1 MNWLIFV
8 AITVISDSLRIFV
21 DNYASDVYFK
31 GRHAVSAKILY
42 GISYIIIFGPLLAI
56 TGFNFLEADGIVILF
71 LAISGILASLAG
83 IPYFRALELDDST
96 NIGIFTQISPVFYLI
111 IGWLFL
117 GDTFSPI
124 QLIAFCIILAAPF
137 LIIFTTKR
145 RSRKVKIRAVLHA
158 FLYILLAIIGNVFFV
173 KADGSSVSFLHEVSI
188 VFFFNGLTDIIAISS
203 VRKWRRRF
211 ITVINKS
218 HKRAL
223 IPLICNV
230 AIRVVQQFSYRA
242 ALITAP
248 ALAIASVASDSAEP
262 IVIFFLGILLTLI
275 WPKFGREK
283 LDKKT
288 VLVHL
293 IATVLVVVG
302 VIILQI

>member
-8 AITVISDSLRIFV
+8 AIAVISDSLRIFV
-21 DNYASDVYFK
+21 DNYTSDVYCK
-31 GRHAVSAKILY
+31 GRHAVSSKLFY
-42 GISYIIIFGPLLAI
+42 GCAHIIIFGTILAS
-56 TGFNFLEADGIVILF
+56 TGFNFLEADGVVILF

-83 IPYFRALELDDST
+83 IPYFKALELDDST
-96 NIGIFTQISPVFYLI
+96 NIGIFTQLAPVFYLI
-111 IGWLFL
+111 IGWFFL
-117 GDTFSPI
+117 GDTFSPT
-124 QLIAFCIILAAPF
+124 QLIAFTIILSAPF

-158 FLYILLAIIGNVFFV
+158 FLYVLLAVIGNIFFV
-173 KADGSSVSFLHEVSI
+173 KANNGSINFLHEVSLMY
-188 VFFFNGLTDIIAISS
+188 FFNGIADVILISS
-203 VRKWRRRF
+203 VRKWRRRLF
-211 ITVINKS
+211 TVIKKS
-218 HKRAL
+218 HKKVI
-223 IPLICNV
+223 IPMFANTCIG
-230 AIRVVQQFSYRA
+230 AIKQFTYRG

-248 ALAIASVASDSAEP
+248 ALALASVAADSTEP
-262 IVIFFLGILLTLI
+262 IVIFFLGLLLTLI